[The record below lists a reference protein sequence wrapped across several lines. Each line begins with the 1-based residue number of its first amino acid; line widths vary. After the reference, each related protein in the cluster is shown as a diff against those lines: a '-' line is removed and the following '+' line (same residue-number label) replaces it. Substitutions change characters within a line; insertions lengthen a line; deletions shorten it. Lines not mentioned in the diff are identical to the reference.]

1 MNINLKI
8 LYTVWILAYLRMM
21 IWKLPHN
28 LRREYHMIIETI
40 NKITERR
47 PKKTQR
53 IWLIYSMLEIK
64 ISTIINNSIIN
75 SIIVEN
81 SKKNKI
87 IRL

>member
-1 MNINLKI
+1 
-8 LYTVWILAYLRMM
+8 
-21 IWKLPHN
+21 
-28 LRREYHMIIETI
+28 MIIETI